1 MLFIINNSYYSA
13 LVASAF
19 TTQEIAKQKGWS
31 KDVLSPVFY
40 LDLSLHF
47 VKLQYKETQYTI
59 KCFKYV
65 SSMRSDF
72 KRS

>member
-47 VKLQYKETQYTI
+47 VKYKENTKNTKKHNTQCTI
-59 KCFKYV
+59 HNKVF
-65 SSMRSDF
+65 
-72 KRS
+72 